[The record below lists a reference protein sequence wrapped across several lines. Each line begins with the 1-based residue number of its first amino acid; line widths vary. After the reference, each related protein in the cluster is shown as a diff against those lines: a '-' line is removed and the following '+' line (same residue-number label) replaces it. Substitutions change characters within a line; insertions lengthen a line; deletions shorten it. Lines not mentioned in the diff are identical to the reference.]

1 MSKKDGEL
9 VTDYA
14 WLDLSSGTVSFSV
27 SERITITLPLEEF
40 SDFLSIAQSI
50 AETLKSTPG
59 VTLGTYEV
67 DGVTYEQFMLTP
79 EEDDFN

>member
-1 MSKKDGEL
+1 MAKTDGEL

-27 SERITITLPLEEF
+27 SERVTITLQLEEF
-40 SDFLSIAQSI
+40 MDFLNIAQSI
-50 AETLKSTPG
+50 AESLKSAEG
-59 VTLGTYEV
+59 VTLGTYEL
-67 DGVTYEQFMLTP
+67 DGVEYEQFMLTP

>member
-1 MSKKDGEL
+1 MSNKDGEL

-27 SERITITLPLEEF
+27 SERVTITLPLEEF
-40 SDFLSIAQSI
+40 SDFLTITQSI